1 MTLQGRVRAAQA
13 LQRSGLDV
21 QAAGPLERASSITNE
36 VWYAGPWVVRVNA
49 RPRRGN
55 LRHEAEV
62 ARLLPPEVGYPE
74 VVAHGEDEGAEWLIH
89 RRIPGVVLSM
99 AWPALSEAERRTAT
113 RQLAER
119 LRLIHAVEGAPAPDY
134 LYEDSLE
141 CPHQL
146 PPERTVELLYRASEL
161 PYTDTGVLQEAF
173 ELVEANA
180 HYVLD
185 DRSVSL
191 VHGDLHFENVLCDSD
206 HVSAVLDLEWAR
218 PEAPDLDLDVLL
230 RFCAHP
236 FLHVSEGYEHMA
248 RAEDYRLVPK
258 WLHDSYPALFA
269 RPHLNER
276 LTVYGLAYDVRD
288 LLEDP
293 PDRPMEHLSQFHPM
307 RRIATAVRQQ
317 GYLRGL
323 NL

>member
-1 MTLQGRVRAAQA
+1 
-13 LQRSGLDV
+13 
-21 QAAGPLERASSITNE
+21 
-36 VWYAGPWVVRVNA
+36 
-49 RPRRGN
+49 
-55 LRHEAEV
+55 
-62 ARLLPPEVGYPE
+62 
-74 VVAHGEDEGAEWLIH
+74 WLIH
-89 RRIPGVVLSM
+89 RRIPGVVLSL
-99 AWPALSEAERRTAT
+99 AWPGLNEQYRRIAT
-113 RQLAER
+113 RQLAHR
-119 LRLIHAVEGAPAPDY
+119 LMLIHAVEGAPVPSY

-146 PPERTVELLYRASEL
+146 PPARTIELLQRAML
-161 PYTDTGVLQEAF
+161 MPFADHGVLREAT

-180 HYVLD
+180 GFVTD

-191 VHGDLHFENVLCDSD
+191 VHGDLHFENVLWDGD

-236 FLHVSEGYEHMA
+236 FLHVSEGYQHVA

-258 WLHDSYPALFA
+258 WLHDFYPELFA

-288 LLEDP
+288 LLAEP
-293 PDRPMEHLSQFHPM
+293 PDRPLEHLSPFHPM